1 MFRSKATPHLQDSC
15 ATLCL
20 LPSTFEFVVSA
31 VGSHSFFFV
40 LFSFS
45 FVKVL
50 RTPSIAQLY
59 VDLSDLL
66 RNVSPSKPPLQCWD
80 DAGAQKGEPVQL
92 QQYQQWR
99 GGGKGEERRGEERRG
114 ERGEDKKRKREGEER
129 IEGEE
134 RKRGEDEGEA
144 RREGKACSEE
154 GGPAQG
160 KTAMLKWAVK

>member
-1 MFRSKATPHLQDSC
+1 MEPETNLSVFRSKSTPHLQDSC

-114 ERGEDKKRKREGEER
+114 REER
-129 IEGEE
+129 IGRECDKERRGRKGKREREE
-134 RKRGEDEGEA
+134 RMKWRRGEKG
-144 RREGKACSEE
+144 REG
-154 GGPAQG
+154 
-160 KTAMLKWAVK
+160 ML